1 MSSLS
6 ATVLPSRDPKA
17 VLAAL
22 GVLVATATVFLTTFT
37 VVDWSAA
44 QTALVTA
51 EASAVL
57 GFVAALVAHFKP
69 ATAKE
74 HVALAGTFT
83 AVVSATLALG
93 TGFGWWELTQEQT
106 GALLG
111 MITAIIGVAG
121 AMFARQHVTAEISP
135 PSSK

>member
-6 ATVLPSRDPKA
+6 ATALPSRDPRA

-22 GVLVATATVFLTTFT
+22 GVLAATATVFLTTFA

-57 GFVAALVAHFKP
+57 GFVAALTAHLRR
-69 ATAKE
+69 ATAQE

-93 TGFGWWELTQEQT
+93 TGFGWWVLTQEQT

-111 MITAIIGVAG
+111 MLTAIIGVAG

-135 PSSK
+135 SSK

>member
-6 ATVLPSRDPKA
+6 ARALPSRDPKT

-22 GVLVATATVFLTTFT
+22 GVLAATATVFLTTFT

-57 GFVAALVAHFKP
+57 GFVAALVAHFKR

-83 AVVSATLALG
+83 AVFSATLALG

-111 MITAIIGVAG
+111 MLTAIIGVTG
-121 AMFARQHVTAEISP
+121 AMFARQHVTAEIT

>member
-1 MSSLS
+1 MSIMP
-6 ATVLPSRDPKA
+6 ATALLSRDPKA

-22 GVLVATATVFLTTFT
+22 GVLVAAATVFLTTFAA
-37 VVDWSAA
+37 VDWSAG

-57 GFVAALVAHFKP
+57 GFVAALAAHLKR

-93 TGFGWWELTQEQT
+93 TGFGWWQLTQEQT

-111 MITAIIGVAG
+111 MVTAVIAVAS
-121 AMFARQHVTAEISP
+121 AVFARQHVTAEISP
-135 PSSK
+135 SSN

>member
-6 ATVLPSRDPKA
+6 ATAVPSRDPKA
-17 VLAAL
+17 VFAAL
-22 GVLVATATVFLTTFT
+22 GVLAATATVFLTTFA
-37 VVDWSAA
+37 VVDWSAG

-51 EASAVL
+51 EAGAVL
-57 GFVAALVAHFKP
+57 GFVAALVAHLRP

-93 TGFGWWELTQEQT
+93 TGFGWWELTQEQA

-111 MITAIIGVAG
+111 MLTAIIGVAA

-135 PSSK
+135 SSK

>member
-6 ATVLPSRDPKA
+6 TAALPSRDPRA

-22 GVLVATATVFLTTFT
+22 GVLAATATVFLTTFT

-44 QTALVTA
+44 QTAFVTA

-57 GFVAALVAHFKP
+57 GFVAAVAAHFKR

-111 MITAIIGVAG
+111 MLTATIGVAG
-121 AMFARQHVTAEISP
+121 AMFARQHVTAEIT